1 MPAGIVDDYYYS
13 PLFIDDYLN
22 SGDTSGG
29 NCSLNNHT
37 ISQQYFDSNNSDVS
51 SGYGLKKTATLSP
64 NVNIIVRLIIF
75 MMMLKRVIIM

>member
-13 PLFIDDYLN
+13 PYFIDDYLN

-29 NCSLNNHT
+29 DCSLKNHT

-51 SGYGLKKTATLSP
+51 SGYG
-64 NVNIIVRLIIF
+64 
-75 MMMLKRVIIM
+75 